1 MTGLEYHAYLIGPDG
16 HIAQRVDLICADD
29 ESAQTEAKQLVLDR
43 EVELWVGT
51 RKVAILPHRKK

>member
-1 MTGLEYHAYLIGPDG
+1 MPIG
-16 HIAQRVDLICADD
+16 LICVDD

-51 RKVAILPHRKK
+51 RKVAIFPHRKK